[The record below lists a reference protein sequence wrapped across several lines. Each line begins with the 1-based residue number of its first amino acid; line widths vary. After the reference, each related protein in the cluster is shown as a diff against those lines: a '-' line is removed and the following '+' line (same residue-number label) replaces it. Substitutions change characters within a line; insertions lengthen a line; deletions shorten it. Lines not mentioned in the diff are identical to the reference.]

1 MIEENKIAGIYI
13 RVSTEDQ
20 AREGFSLG
28 EQKARLEEFCKFKR
42 YEIYKVYEDAGI
54 SAKNDKRPA
63 YQELMND
70 VKSHK
75 INVIIAFKLDRLT
88 RSVYDI
94 EKLMN
99 IVNEENCDIDC
110 LADESNTTTSNGR
123 MIMRIMTSVSQNE
136 IEKCSERTR
145 LGLVGAIKN
154 GHIPS
159 HTPLGFKRVNKK
171 IVIDNLTKDIIIK
184 IFDLYLEGNSHQK
197 IANILNKENT
207 LDKYWYDTYISKIL
221 ANPIYKGD
229 YVIKKN
235 TKKEQYFENVVEA
248 LITKEKWELCQSQK
262 TRNARHYERTG
273 TYLFTN
279 KLKCHNCNCFLGGKA
294 TTKKSG
300 KKYFYYKCEHCKI
313 NIKEETIENELLK
326 TINSLIEYDDLV
338 NNYFTPFVKSKFE
351 IDKNDYKKDLKE
363 LDKEQDRIKT
373 AYIKGIVKINEFDK
387 ELKHIEV
394 KRNLINQKI
403 LEQKQYENLNF
414 TVDDLMIIKDKK
426 TIENYVMP
434 DKILMNISNY
444 IILSRTDKQKF
455 ISKYIDNI
463 EIEKLENKIN
473 IINVN
478 FREDLFVDLLYYHKE
493 YKLPIDIHIFEDSN
507 NNSIPIQVNG
517 FKTKEEATLYKNK
530 LKLFYNINYNEVESF
545 LQRNFIRVS
554 KSTIL
559 NINQIYSINHNITSS
574 STIEFEKSHK
584 QVYVS
589 RFYKKELKN
598 RLKER
603 KNYEK

>member
-1 MIEENKIAGIYI
+1 
-13 RVSTEDQ
+13 
-20 AREGFSLG
+20 
-28 EQKARLEEFCKFKR
+28 
-42 YEIYKVYEDAGI
+42 
-54 SAKNDKRPA
+54 
-63 YQELMND
+63 MND

-75 INVIIAFKLDRLT
+75 INVIVAFKLDRLT

-136 IEKCSERTR
+136 IEKCSERTK

-171 IVIDNLTKDIIIK
+171 IIIDNLTKDIIIK

-235 TKKEQYFENVVEA
+235 TKKEQYFENVVEP

-279 KLKCHNCNCFLGGKA
+279 KLKCHKCNCFLGGKA
-294 TTKKSG
+294 TTKKTG
-300 KKYFYYKCEHCKI
+300 KKYFYYKCEHCRT

-351 IDKNDYKKDLKE
+351 IDKNDFKRNLKE

-403 LEQKQYENLNF
+403 SEQKRYENLDF

-426 TIENYVMP
+426 TIENYIMP

-444 IILSRTDKQKF
+444 IMLPRTDKQKF

-463 EIEKLENKIN
+463 EIEKIENKIN

-478 FREDLFVDLLYYHKE
+478 FREDLFVDLLNYHKE

-517 FKTKEEATLYKNK
+517 FKTKEEATIYKNK
-530 LKLFYNINYNEVESF
+530 LKLFYNINYNEVEINEELEGRFNATSKDEKI
-545 LQRNFIRVS
+545 IRL
-554 KSTIL
+554 IP
-559 NINQIYSINHNITSS
+559 
-574 STIEFEKSHK
+574 
-584 QVYVS
+584 
-589 RFYKKELKN
+589 LKN
-598 RLKER
+598 EEKYKENKLKFGVISVSLS
-603 KNYEK
+603 N

>member
-197 IANILNKENT
+197 IANILNKEKISN
-207 LDKYWYDTYISKIL
+207 KYWYDTYISKIL

-235 TKKEQYFENVVEA
+235 TKKEHYFENIVEP
-248 LITKEKWELCQSQK
+248 LITKEKWELCQSQRN
-262 TRNARHYERTG
+262 RNARHYERTG

-338 NNYFTPFVKSKFE
+338 NNYFTPFVRSKFE
-351 IDKNDYKKDLKE
+351 IDKNDYKKDLKD

-387 ELKHIEV
+387 ELKHIVV

-403 LEQKQYENLNF
+403 VEQKQYENLNF

-530 LKLFYNINYNEVESF
+530 LKLFYNINYNEVEINEELEGSF
-545 LQRNFIRVS
+545 NATSKDEKIIRL
-554 KSTIL
+554 IP
-559 NINQIYSINHNITSS
+559 
-574 STIEFEKSHK
+574 
-584 QVYVS
+584 
-589 RFYKKELKN
+589 LKN
-598 RLKER
+598 EDKYKESKLKFGVISV
-603 KNYEK
+603 NLAN